1 MLEIVKTSENRID
14 IHLTGKVTSA
24 EMAIALD
31 DLIEASQSFEKGK
44 MFYVIEDF
52 QMPELGAI
60 AVEFSRLPKLF
71 SLISKFSKCAVV
83 ANASWLRTVA
93 EIEGAL
99 IPGLEIKSFEMG
111 MEIAAQE
118 WLEKA

>member
-52 QMPELGAI
+52 QMPELGA
-60 AVEFSRLPKLF
+60 
-71 SLISKFSKCAVV
+71 
-83 ANASWLRTVA
+83 
-93 EIEGAL
+93 
-99 IPGLEIKSFEMG
+99 
-111 MEIAAQE
+111 
-118 WLEKA
+118 